1 MFTASVFSL
10 IRQNCPEK
18 LDELLQL
25 LDIEKPDWEHG
36 DEFEIA
42 QELDDEINKKIC
54 RLLNSDSDLA
64 GYAKLL
70 DMGGIGFSV
79 SETRKER
86 LAKIIDNRDK
96 ILNGK
101 NSTAIKFK
109 CMQASSFDLN
119 MPEPIQ
125 RPVKSF
131 LNTLTGAKLIIAL
144 DKERHLSFDA
154 VRRIENILVEELGAV
169 DEILLAVIPSKNVSA
184 SPIRDLD
191 KVIEILECLNEIYNK
206 I

>member
-1 MFTASVFSL
+1 MFTASTFSL

-18 LDELLQL
+18 FDELLQL

-42 QELDDEINKKIC
+42 QELDDDINKRIC

-70 DMGGIGFSV
+70 DMGGVGFSV

-86 LAKIIDNRDK
+86 LAKIIDNRDQ

-101 NSTAIKFK
+101 NSTAIEFK
-109 CMQASSFDLN
+109 CMQASSFGFKK
-119 MPEPIQ
+119 PGE
-125 RPVKSF
+125 KF
-131 LNTLTGAKLIIAL
+131 LTDVLSTITGAELVVALEREYPLSSNTKQRIKNII
-144 DKERHLSFDA
+144 
-154 VRRIENILVEELGAV
+154 VEELGAI
-169 DEILLAVIPSKNVSA
+169 DEILLAVIPSKTVFA
-184 SPIRDLD
+184 PPIRDLD
-191 KVIEILECLNEIYNK
+191 KVLEILERLNEIYDK